1 MISCKHDDIH
11 TACGLR
17 NIPIRYA
24 GLLRHCVS
32 RNDERV
38 GHPHPIGIAVPGDSY
53 VATLL

>member
-1 MISCKHDDIH
+1 MMSLCDDIVL
-11 TACGLR
+11 ARKWQIL
-17 NIPIRYA
+17 IRYG